1 VRPFLDPDAL
11 ALYELIW
18 KRFVA
23 SQMNPAVYDA
33 TTVDVESG
41 RNTLRATG
49 SILKAPGF
57 MSLYLEGTDE
67 EENGN
72 GAARAAEEGERMLPE
87 LRQGEALSLLD
98 LLPEQHFTK
107 PPARFTEAT
116 LVKELEQ
123 DGIGRPSTYAS
134 ILSTIVD
141 KHYVLK
147 EEGKFRPTELGSLV
161 NDLLVA
167 NFPQVMDVAFT
178 AQMEENLDEV
188 EEGRRNWVETLH
200 TFYREFAPALD
211 KAKIE
216 MRNVKE
222 EKIKSGI
229 ACDRCGKDMLIKWG
243 KNGEFLACEAYPDC
257 RNTREFTRVNGSVT
271 ASHTEG
277 EACEKC
283 GGPMVRKRGRF
294 GEFLACSAYPDCRNT
309 RPIGPK
315 PQALADQGPTE
326 PCPKCGGA
334 MQLKMSRFG
343 LHFFGCSNYP
353 ACKSVKPLGT
363 GVPCPE
369 NGCGGEIVQRSS
381 KKGRVFYGCSRYP
394 DCSFVLWD
402 KPVAEPCP
410 VCASPLVVEKYT
422 KKDGRHLLREQGMR
436 LRARGSRRRRTREIQ
451 SAGRDAPEGHGPPLV
466 GAAFTCTFAMG
477 PASDSGSR
485 KLRSGPG
492 PVLPAD
498 RGRSPQEMSGWRR
511 SST

>member
-1 VRPFLDPDAL
+1 
-11 ALYELIW
+11 
-18 KRFVA
+18 
-23 SQMNPAVYDA
+23 
-33 TTVDVESG
+33 VDVESG
-41 RNTLRATG
+41 RNVLRATG

-57 MSLYLEGTDE
+57 MSIYLEGTDE

-72 GAARAAEEGERMLPE
+72 GAARASASDDGERILPE
-87 LRQGEALSLLD
+87 LRAGEALSLLE

-141 KHYVLK
+141 KHYVVK
-147 EEGKFRPTELGSLV
+147 EEGKFRPTELGFLV
-161 NDLLVA
+161 NDLLVK

-188 EEGRRNWVETLH
+188 EEGRRNWVETLK
-200 TFYREFAPALD
+200 TFYRDFAPALD
-211 KAKIE
+211 KAKLE

-222 EKIKSGI
+222 EKIKAGI
-229 ACDRCGKDMLIKWG
+229 TCDRCGKDMLIKWG
-243 KNGEFLACEAYPDC
+243 KNGEFLACEGYPDC

-271 ASHTEG
+271 PVAHHTEG

-315 PQALADQGPTE
+315 PQALAEQGPTE

-394 DCSFVLWD
+394 DCTFVLWD
-402 KPVAEPCP
+402 KPVAEPCSL
-410 VCASPLVVEKYT
+410 CASPLVVEKYT
-422 KKDGRHLLREQGMR
+422 KKEGRHLRCANKGCAFVR
-436 LRARGSRRRRTREIQ
+436 
-451 SAGRDAPEGHGPPLV
+451 PLEE
-466 GAAFTCTFAMG
+466 AANA
-477 PASDSGSR
+477 
-485 KLRSGPG
+485 
-492 PVLPAD
+492 
-498 RGRSPQEMSGWRR
+498 
-511 SST
+511 